1 MEMLIL
7 FEEIKQISNDS
18 IIDEKLRQAMI
29 KQMEIGYQEMG
40 EINLQISNEYYSSEN
55 EAEAINDKIL
65 KGEW

>member
-1 MEMLIL
+1 M

-29 KQMEIGYQEMG
+29 EQMKIGYQKMA
-40 EINLQISNEYYSSEN
+40 EINLQIANEFYSSEN
-55 EAEAINDKIL
+55 EAEVINDKMV